1 MMLST
6 RFYGLCGYR
15 LGRVLGVLLAVLLVA
30 SLCAAQQLAEYVV
43 GPNDVLSITVV
54 DQPTLTGKFVVRAD
68 GTFTLPLIERVKAG
82 GLTVQ
87 AVEDDIRARLDKGYV
102 KNPQV
107 AVSVDL
113 FRSQQIFVMGE
124 VKQPGSLQF
133 TGSMSLIEA
142 LARTGSTTERAGTG
156 GLDRPSDR
164 RRAAPRAG
172 TPSTRLRSTARVDS
186 KDSEVIR
193 VNIQNLQSGQ
203 LSQNV
208 ALRSGDTV
216 FVPRAESVF
225 VSGMVRT
232 AGEYVIR
239 KGMTVRQVLALAGGV
254 TERGSEGRIQII
266 RQVDGNETTISVTLQ
281 DMVRAGDTVVVRE
294 RFF

>member
-15 LGRVLGVLLAVLLVA
+15 LRRVPGVLLAVLLVA
-30 SLCAAQQLAEYVV
+30 SVCAAQQLAEYVV

-54 DQPTLTGKFVVRAD
+54 DQPNLTGKFVVRAD
-68 GTFTLPLIERVKAG
+68 GTFTMPLLDRVKAG
-82 GLTVQ
+82 GLAVQ

-107 AVSVDL
+107 AVSVDV
-113 FRSQQIFVMGE
+113 FRSQQIFVLGE
-124 VKQPGSLQF
+124 VKQPGNLQF
-133 TGSMSLIEA
+133 TGSMTVIEA
-142 LARTGSTTERAGTG
+142 LARTGSTTDRAGIEALIVRPAG
-156 GLDRPSDR
+156 GVPPREPAPLDAAAIDR
-164 RRAAPRAG
+164 AH
-172 TPSTRLRSTARVDS
+172 DS

-193 VNIQNLQSGQ
+193 VNIENLQSGQ

-216 FVPRAESVF
+216 FVPRAKTVF

-281 DMVRAGDTVVVRE
+281 DLVRAGDTVLVRE

>member
-6 RFYGLCGYR
+6 HFHGSCGYR
-15 LGRVLGVLLAVLLVA
+15 VGCMLGALLAVLFA
-30 SLCAAQQLAEYVV
+30 SPGAAQQLAEYVV

-54 DQPTLTGKFVVRAD
+54 DQPALSGKFVVRAD

-82 GLTVQ
+82 GLSVQ
-87 AVEDDIRARLDKGYV
+87 AIEDDIRARLDKGYV

-107 AVSVDL
+107 AVSVDQ
-113 FRSQQIFVMGE
+113 FRSQQVFVMGE

-142 LARTGSTTERAGTG
+142 LARTGSTTERAGVEVLVVRPTG
-156 GLDRPSDR
+156 GAPPRELTLRDAGEIDR
-164 RRAAPRAG
+164 
-172 TPSTRLRSTARVDS
+172 ARDS
-186 KDSEVIR
+186 KESEVIR

-225 VSGMVRT
+225 VSGLVRT

-266 RQVDGNETTISVTLQ
+266 RQVDGNETTLNVTLQ
-281 DMVRAGDTVVVRE
+281 DLVRSGDTVVVRE

>member
-6 RFYGLCGYR
+6 RFYRLCGYR
-15 LGRVLGVLLAVLLVA
+15 LGRVSGVLLAVLLVA

-142 LARTGSTTERAGTG
+142 LARTGSTTDRAGMEALIVRPTG
-156 GLDRPSDR
+156 GVPPREPAPLDAAAIDR
-164 RRAAPRAG
+164 
-172 TPSTRLRSTARVDS
+172 ARDS

-225 VSGMVRT
+225 VSGMIRT

>member
-1 MMLST
+1 MSST
-6 RFYGLCGYR
+6 HFYGSCGYR
-15 LGRVLGVLLAVLLVA
+15 LGRVLGVLLAVSLVA

-54 DQPTLTGKFVVRAD
+54 DQPSLTGKFVVRAD

-82 GLTVQ
+82 GLSVQ
-87 AVEDDIRARLDKGYV
+87 AIEDDIRARLDKGYV

-107 AVSVDL
+107 AVSVDQ

-124 VKQPGSLQF
+124 VRQPGSLQF
-133 TGSMSLIEA
+133 TGTMSLIEA
-142 LARTGSTTERAGTG
+142 LARTGSTTDRAGMEALVVRPTG
-156 GLDRPSDR
+156 GAPPREP
-164 RRAAPRAG
+164 APRDAAAID
-172 TPSTRLRSTARVDS
+172 RARDS
-186 KDSEVIR
+186 KESEVIR

-208 ALRSGDTV
+208 ALRAGDTV

-281 DMVRAGDTVVVRE
+281 DLVRAGDTVVVRE

>member
-6 RFYGLCGYR
+6 HFYGSCGDR

-30 SLCAAQQLAEYVV
+30 SICAAQQLAEYVV

-82 GLTVQ
+82 GLSLQ
-87 AVEDDIRARLDKGYV
+87 AIEDDIRARLDKGYV

-107 AVSVDL
+107 AVSVDQ

-124 VKQPGSLQF
+124 VRQPGSLQF

-142 LARTGSTTERAGTG
+142 LARTGSTTERAGMEALVVRSTG
-156 GLDRPSDR
+156 GVPSR
-164 RRAAPRAG
+164 EPAPRDAAAIE
-172 TPSTRLRSTARVDS
+172 RARDS

-208 ALRSGDTV
+208 ALRAGDTV

-239 KGMTVRQVLALAGGV
+239 KGMTVRQALALAGGV
-254 TERGSEGRIQII
+254 TERGSEGRVQII

-281 DMVRAGDTVVVRE
+281 DLVRAGDTVVVRE

>member
-6 RFYGLCGYR
+6 HVYGSCGYR
-15 LGRVLGVLLAVLLVA
+15 LGRILGVLSALLLVA

-43 GPNDVLSITVV
+43 GPNDVLAITVV

-82 GLTVQ
+82 GLSVQ
-87 AVEDDIRARLDKGYV
+87 AIEDDIRARLDKGYV

-107 AVSVDL
+107 AVSVDQ
-113 FRSQQIFVMGE
+113 FRSQQVFVMGE

-142 LARTGSTTERAGTG
+142 LARTGSTTERAGMEALVVRPTG
-156 GLDRPSDR
+156 VPPREP
-164 RRAAPRAG
+164 APRDPGAIDRAG
-172 TPSTRLRSTARVDS
+172 DS
-186 KDSEVIR
+186 KESEVIR

-254 TERGSEGRIQII
+254 TERGSEGRVQIV
-266 RQVDGNETTISVTLQ
+266 RQVDGIETTISVTLQ
-281 DMVRAGDTVVVRE
+281 DMVRPGDTVVVRE